1 MPNGSRKFKKKPSV
15 TSPDAASIDFAS
27 GSGEAMKKNKKSD
40 LPPAVRKKVGGFTVG
55 I

>member
-1 MPNGSRKFKKKPSV
+1 MPGRKFKRKPSV
-15 TSPDAASIDFAS
+15 TEPNAPATDFSS